1 MEISMYK
8 LITLA
13 LMMWGSLASAQQ
25 GYPLDQ
31 EMTSSFGA
39 NRSVEMSCKVSKVG
53 ANYVYMYS
61 IKNKSTTPIKVKW
74 DVMNQAM
81 YFGHNLDLLLELEP
95 DENVVFTLEHPE
107 PPVQTSGRVTTFYL
121 TSSDQLVKMIKGSA
135 NFPKNMDIGISKK
148 SLYNSE
154 SGSGYGALPKTWVYP
169 NFNRVR

>member
-1 MEISMYK
+1 MYK
-8 LITLA
+8 LIALA
-13 LMMWGSLASAQQ
+13 LMMVGGLASAQQ

-53 ANYVYMYS
+53 ANYIYMYS
-61 IKNKSTTPIKVKW
+61 IKNKSSTPIKVKW
-74 DVMNQAM
+74 DLMSQAM

-121 TSSDQLVKMIKGSA
+121 TESDKLVKMIKQTP
-135 NFPKNMDIGISKK
+135 NTPKEMKIEISKK
-148 SLYNSE
+148 TLYNSE
-154 SGSGYGALPKTWVYP
+154 SGSGYGALPKTFVYP
-169 NFNRVR
+169 NFNRGR

>member
-1 MEISMYK
+1 MYK
-8 LITLA
+8 LIALA
-13 LMMWGSLASAQQ
+13 LMMVGGLASAQP

-53 ANYVYMYS
+53 TNYIYMYS
-61 IKNKSTTPIKVKW
+61 IKNKSSTPIKVKW

-81 YFGHNLDLLLELEP
+81 YFGRNIDLLLELEP

-107 PPVQTSGRVTTFYL
+107 PPVQSRGTVTTFYL
-121 TSSDQLVKMIKGSA
+121 TESAELVKMIQKTPDVPKGM
-135 NFPKNMDIGISKK
+135 KIEISKK
-148 SLYNSE
+148 AIYNSE

-169 NFNRVR
+169 PNFRIR